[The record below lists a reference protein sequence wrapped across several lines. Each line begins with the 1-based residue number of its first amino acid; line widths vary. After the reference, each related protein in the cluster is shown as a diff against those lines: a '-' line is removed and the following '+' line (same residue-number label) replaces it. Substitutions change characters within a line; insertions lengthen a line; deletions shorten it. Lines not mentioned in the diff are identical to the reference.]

1 MFKRKLNS
9 LLIIAWSILNF
20 VACSSGTSQN
30 SSTSLSAESFSK
42 KLNSTSQAQLLDVR
56 TPDEFKKGYL
66 KDAILI
72 DWYDSEFQQ
81 KSSLLDKNIP
91 VFVYCLSG
99 GRSSSAASQLRKNG
113 FKEVYELDGGL
124 IKWRA
129 ANLPEVKPVAAV
141 TSGMSMQDYENLL
154 NTEQLVLIDFY
165 APWCAPC
172 RKMKP
177 FLDEISVEMPDKVI
191 IIRINADENQ
201 ELTKAL
207 NVDILPTLILYNNK
221 NLQWSNTGFISKE
234 ALIKKLN

>member
-1 MFKRKLNS
+1 MFKRKLN
-9 LLIIAWSILNF
+9 LFLIISWSILNF
-20 VACSSGTSQN
+20 VACGSGKSQN
-30 SSTSLSAESFSK
+30 SSTSLSADSFSD

-56 TPDEFKKGYL
+56 TPEEFKKGYL

-81 KSSLLDKNIP
+81 KSSLLDKNVP

-129 ANLPEVKPVAAV
+129 ANLPEVKPVATV

-177 FLDEISVEMPDKVI
+177 FLDEISAEMPDKVI

-201 ELTKAL
+201 ELTKAMK
-207 NVDILPTLILYNNK
+207 VDILPTLILYKDK
-221 NLQWSNTGFISKE
+221 NVQWRNTGFMSKE
-234 ALIKKLN
+234 HLIKKLN